1 MKKWFAIFKTGTHTN
16 SKGQTQEYTPEHLDK
31 IVSNYKP
38 SEYEAPIVVGHPK
51 ENGPAFGWIESLKRI
66 GNVLYAK
73 PKQVVVEFADAVKKG
88 MYKNRSV
95 ALNPDMSLRHVG
107 FLGAVPPA
115 VKGLGDIE
123 FNEEKDAVI
132 EFQEPEDEFSEL
144 YRENE
149 AKIAELEE
157 KVAKFAGL
165 AEELVITKSA
175 QQQAEEELNR
185 LSLRIRTAEFQQFL
199 NERIAFGNLLP
210 AQTESA
216 SKILEALA
224 VVELTEKDNA
234 KVFEFSDKTAA
245 DPVKLFKEFLENQPK
260 IIEFKEVAKNK
271 IEERK
276 LTPSEV
282 IADQIRT
289 NNKG

>member
-1 MKKWFAIFKTGTHTN
+1 MKKWFAIFKTGAHTN
-16 SKGQTQEYTPEHLDK
+16 SKGLTQDYTSEHLDK

-51 ENGPAFGWIESLKRI
+51 ENGPAFGWIEAIKRV

-73 PKQVVVEFADAVKKG
+73 PKQVVEEFAEAVKKG
-88 MYKNRSV
+88 LYKNRSI

-115 VKGLGDIE
+115 VKGLGEVE
-123 FNEEKDAVI
+123 FNEENEALI
-132 EFQEPEDEFSEL
+132 EFEELEDAFSEL

-157 KVAKFAGL
+157 RVAKFADL
-165 AEELVITKSA
+165 AEELIATKSA
-175 QQQAEEELNR
+175 KEQAEEELNR
-185 LSLRIRTAEFQQFL
+185 LNLKMRTTEFQQFL
-199 NERIAFGNLLP
+199 NERIAFGNMLP
-210 AQTESA
+210 AQTEKA
-216 SKILEALA
+216 MKVLEALA
-224 VVELTEKDNA
+224 AIELTEKDDS
-234 KVFEFSDKTAA
+234 KVFEFSDKTTA
-245 DPVKLFKEFLENQPK
+245 DPVALFKEFLKNQPK
-260 IIEFKEVAKNK
+260 VVEFKEVAKK
-271 IEERK
+271 EVEEKK

-282 IADQIRT
+282 IANQIR